1 MKQTAEQ
8 IKSFIELH
16 TSEMDNEDYIDLMRE
31 IAEWAKNQADLTEY
45 REEELNNE
53 E

>member
-31 IAEWAKNQADLTEY
+31 IAEWAKTRQILQNTGKKS
-45 REEELNNE
+45 
-53 E
+53 